1 MYPALVC
8 NEKKLRENVR
18 ILLKETKDR
27 GVEMTVVVKGI
38 SAWKEFCEVL
48 VNEGV
53 KSIADSRIINLKKLK
68 FLKIEKT
75 LLRIPMLS
83 EVKNVIKYAD
93 ISFNSEI
100 LVIKKLNTE
109 AEKQNKIHKIVLMV
123 DVGDLREGIWPD
135 KIEEY
140 VNEIMKLENIEL
152 LGIATNITCYGG
164 VLPSKENLEILI
176 KCKEKIKEKI
186 GLDIKLISGGNS
198 SSFLFLMKNLLPS
211 GINNLRFGEVL
222 LLGRETETGNF
233 VNILNK
239 DIFKLQTEIVEMK
252 EKPSIPIGKVG
263 IDGFGNVPNFEDK
276 GIRKRAIVAI
286 GRQDINI
293 GTYKPIDKNIEV
305 LGASSDH
312 MIIDI
317 TDSNYN
323 YKIGDIIEFDINYEG
338 LLCLSTSEYVYKKM
352 YK

>member
-1 MYPALVC
+1 
-8 NEKKLRENVR
+8 
-18 ILLKETKDR
+18 
-27 GVEMTVVVKGI
+27 
-38 SAWKEFCEVL
+38 
-48 VNEGV
+48 
-53 KSIADSRIINLKKLK
+53 
-68 FLKIEKT
+68 
-75 LLRIPMLS
+75 
-83 EVKNVIKYAD
+83 
-93 ISFNSEI
+93 
-100 LVIKKLNTE
+100 
-109 AEKQNKIHKIVLMV
+109 MV